1 MDAASASLEPER
13 LADAARRMLR
23 AARPAAAR
31 PLLAAFERVAP
42 QSPVLAELAS
52 GLAAAEGNFPEA
64 IAVLDRGLA
73 LAPANAALRKA
84 RAGLRSRT
92 GDAQGA
98 LHDAAEAVIAAPAD
112 AAAKALL
119 GLLLMEAGRLA
130 PARAC
135 LAEAVAM
142 EPENPRFRIALAEAA
157 TRAGATALART
168 TLEEAIARAPA
179 RPDLRA
185 AAVRAALSAGDPSSA
200 ERLAEAARREGAAD
214 ASVLRLLAQAAASE
228 GRTEAATAALAAA
241 WKLDPADPALRHF
254 AAAAG
259 LLPPPDRAPIEILG
273 SRFRSARVPGLL
285 RAAILTHAA
294 PPSGTQ
300 RGPVL
305 DLGCGPGLAAVALSD
320 LPLGPFVGVDVAPA
334 IQALSRS
341 LYAEL
346 HDADPIAFLAE
357 DQRSFPLILAA
368 DLLNWLGSLDP
379 LFAAIASRLAPHG
392 AFILSLD
399 SIPQPLAAHHEWRL
413 RPDGHYAHTQA
424 SLERAARAAGLVP
437 RHVQTEHRQNE
448 NSTSDTAT
456 IAVLGHAADAR

>member
-1 MDAASASLEPER
+1 MDAASPSPEPER
-13 LADAARRMLR
+13 LADAVRRMLR

-31 PLLAAFERVAP
+31 PLLTAFERMAP
-42 QSPVLAELAS
+42 QSPELAELAS

-73 LAPANAALRKA
+73 LAPANATLRKA

-92 GDAQGA
+92 GDARGA
-98 LHDAAEAVIAAPAD
+98 LRDAAEAVIAAPAD

-119 GLLLMEAGRLA
+119 GLLLLEAGKLA

-142 EPENPRFRIALAEAA
+142 EPANPRFRIGLAEVAS
-157 TRAGATALART
+157 RAGAPALARA

-185 AAVRAALSAGDPSSA
+185 AAVRAALSAGDRSAA
-200 ERLAEAARREGAAD
+200 ERLAEAARRDGAAN

-228 GRTEAATAALAAA
+228 GRTEAAAAALAAA
-241 WKLDPADPALRHF
+241 WKLEPANPALRHF

-259 LLPPPDRAPIEILG
+259 LLPAPDRAPIEVLG
-273 SRFRSARVPGLL
+273 TRFRSARVPGLL
-285 RAAILTHAA
+285 RAAILAHAA
-294 PPSGTQ
+294 PPSGAHL
-300 RGPVL
+300 GPVL

-320 LPLGPFVGVDVAPA
+320 LPLGPFIGVEVAPA
-334 IQALSRS
+334 MPALSRS

-346 HDADPIAFLAE
+346 HDADPIAFLTD

-368 DLLNWLGSLDP
+368 DLLNWLGPLDP
-379 LFAAIASRLAPHG
+379 VFAAIAPRLALHG
-392 AFILSLD
+392 ALILSLN
-399 SIPQPLAAHHEWRL
+399 SIPQPLAAHREWRL
-413 RPDGHYAHTQA
+413 LPDGHYAHTQA
-424 SLERAARAAGLVP
+424 ALERAARAAGLVP
-437 RHVQTEHRQNE
+437 RLVRTENNPSIIE
-448 NSTSDTAT
+448 T
-456 IAVLGHAADAR
+456 ISVLGHATNAR